1 MCDLWDLVST
11 FQGDAWFSPR
21 GQALCLA
28 GSASFWKVEV
38 SGWACGKARRG
49 CCGPPTPNRLW
60 EDRAGRAGQ
69 VAQWLDTFQGQALLF
84 PLEAR
89 LVPSPAP
96 CQHWDGELGF
106 GEEAVPRGGGRCS
119 PSARVVGLPGL

>member
-11 FQGDAWFSPR
+11 FQGDGVVLSQRAS
-21 GQALCLA
+21 AL
-28 GSASFWKVEV
+28 
-38 SGWACGKARRG
+38 SGWLCFFLEGRG
-49 CCGPPTPNRLW
+49 FGLGLWEGPEGLLWPLTPNRLW

-89 LVPSPAP
+89 LVSPP
-96 CQHWDGELGF
+96 LPQHWHGELGF

-119 PSARVVGLPGL
+119 PSAHVVGLPGL